1 MKLALAIAVIRSKP
15 KSMSSGEYARTL
27 ALQFSDMQKDW
38 KTKAEDLEVEL
49 LKVRQQL
56 ALVYLEEQYGSID
69 NDYIQ
74 QSSGYCSV
82 ATDWRTSGHSQCI
95 HDTGKVLQF
104 DGKEEDTGV
113 PVSSSVAGHS
123 LNESVVGSTSNK
135 PVGGSEPVGGSQPM
149 GGSILKE
156 SVDGSPLQSMKAEKA
171 AAEMKILEAN
181 LRFMQKFARY
191 RLLRDDST
199 VMDVGDLVPP
209 SLLILTAAKAIAGV
223 AAAFEETGKWPS
235 HITIDSV
242 QELVTFA
249 VEMFKKW
256 PQQSEMQEL
265 CNSCKHLTSSI
276 VGCLSKQHWMHYLQ
290 SSEEG
295 DFLSILCILA
305 KTEHLLEI
313 VALPLID
320 WMAVCLRSLEQAELD
335 VTLLCPNILSS
346 SAEVMGALCSILNDA
361 SHHSSVSGKCCNVHY
376 RYPFYHR

>member
-1 MKLALAIAVIRSKP
+1 M
-15 KSMSSGEYARTL
+15 
-27 ALQFSDMQKDW
+27 
-38 KTKAEDLEVEL
+38 
-49 LKVRQQL
+49 RQQL

-181 LRFMQKFARY
+181 LRFMQKCKQQNLPISTLATGQ
-191 RLLRDDST
+191 ST
-199 VMDVGDLVPP
+199 V
-209 SLLILTAAKAIAGV
+209 
-223 AAAFEETGKWPS
+223 
-235 HITIDSV
+235 
-242 QELVTFA
+242 
-249 VEMFKKW
+249 
-256 PQQSEMQEL
+256 
-265 CNSCKHLTSSI
+265 
-276 VGCLSKQHWMHYLQ
+276 
-290 SSEEG
+290 
-295 DFLSILCILA
+295 
-305 KTEHLLEI
+305 
-313 VALPLID
+313 
-320 WMAVCLRSLEQAELD
+320 
-335 VTLLCPNILSS
+335 NILSRPRCTHICT
-346 SAEVMGALCSILNDA
+346 LYIY
-361 SHHSSVSGKCCNVHY
+361 Y
-376 RYPFYHR
+376 RVKLA